1 MNDWQRYPVAVPK
14 IDASPAARLK
24 AASDPM
30 RIRMGLLL
38 LDDGHT
44 VKELAATLGVPA
56 TRLYYHMKILERH
69 GLVEVIERRMVSGIE
84 ERRYR
89 AVAEAWAFGP
99 GDPAPSPD
107 EMVAMLRATLS
118 AVQGEM
124 EVVLHDKDDTD
135 DTDAVV
141 PVFTLTD
148 LVLTRDELEQIHAFI
163 QDINERYASDH
174 RAEPPADAARYHF
187 LFAGWQRPEVSGAS

>member
-1 MNDWQRYPVAVPK
+1 LNDWHRGTVATE

-24 AASDPM
+24 AASDPT

-44 VKELAATLGVPA
+44 VKELATALDVPA
-56 TRLYYHMKILERH
+56 TRLYYHVKILEQH
-69 GLVEVIERRMVSGIE
+69 GLVEVVERRMVSGIE

-89 AVAEAWAFGP
+89 AIAEAWAFGP
-99 GDPAPSPD
+99 NDPSPSPD

-118 AVQGEM
+118 AVQGEL
-124 EVVLHDKDDTD
+124 EVVLHDNDDS
-135 DTDAVV
+135 DAAV

-148 LVLTRDELEQIHAFI
+148 LFLTREELEEVHAFI
-163 QDINERYASDH
+163 QDINDRHAADRVERPSD
-174 RAEPPADAARYHF
+174 AQRYHF
-187 LFAGWQRPEVSGAS
+187 LFAGWLRPEVRSAS